1 MFRNTPAPG
10 SIPAPDLAGPGEAQG
25 APAGA
30 GAAPSPGRRRRRR
43 RAGLVVAAA
52 VGLALVWSPWR
63 GNADVRDG
71 TTAVDR
77 DGMAARHGVDINLIA
92 VTAAGGLIEL
102 RMQVTDPD
110 KAAAVLHDDQD
121 RPVLVSEE
129 TGQTLAMASPP
140 HQHGALL
147 LGGQYFFLLAN
158 AHNALHAGS
167 EVTVVIDDTR
177 LEHVEVQ
184 G

>member
-1 MFRNTPAPG
+1 MFRNAPAPD
-10 SIPAPDLAGPGEAQG
+10 SIPAPDPAGPGEAQV

-43 RAGLVVAAA
+43 VGIALAGV

-71 TTAVDR
+71 TTVVDR

-110 KAAAVLHDDQD
+110 KAAAVIHDDQD

-129 TGQTLAMASPP
+129 TGQTLTMASPP

-167 EVTVVIDDTR
+167 EVTVVIDDSR
-177 LEHVEVQ
+177 IEHVEVQ